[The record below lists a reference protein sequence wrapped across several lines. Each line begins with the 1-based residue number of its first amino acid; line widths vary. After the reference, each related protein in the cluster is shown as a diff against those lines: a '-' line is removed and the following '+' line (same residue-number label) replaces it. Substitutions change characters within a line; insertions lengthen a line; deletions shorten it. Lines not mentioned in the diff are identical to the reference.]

1 MILPLKL
8 ILGGSSRAPGARRVG
23 VPAERL
29 VDGSTRRL
37 ERKEP
42 SRCGKASEPAIGAA
56 EQLPS
61 DGLEGHVACI
71 RQGAHQRCDGPVA
84 HSIFFRPQLVFS
96 ATLKKELFHR

>member
-1 MILPLKL
+1 MILPLRL
-8 ILGGSSRAPGARRVG
+8 DCGGGGRGTSGNRGAASG

-29 VDGSTRRL
+29 VDGSTRRCL

-61 DGLEGHVACI
+61 DGLEGHVASI
-71 RQGAHQRCDGPVA
+71 RQGAHQRRNGPVA
-84 HSIFFRPQLVFS
+84 HPIFFRIS
-96 ATLKKELFHR
+96 T